1 MIKDTYVLIS
11 INKYKKVSKEFDN
24 IDNLNEYLH
33 LNNLP
38 KYEDSDFAVFLD
50 DLTTV
55 IKINAITHY
64 GLEGY
69 DVDLNTLSYLLFKG
83 QEMLVDFTNMR
94 FFKLTKENGKY
105 NAKELSVSNEASGYR
120 RIRVAD
126 NRKVAISN
134 ILKTLTRE
142 DI

>member
-11 INKYKKVSKEFDN
+11 IKKYKKVSKEFDD

-55 IKINAITHY
+55 IKIDAITHY

-69 DVDLNTLSYLLFKG
+69 DVDLNTLSYLLFEG

-105 NAKELSVSNEASGYR
+105 NVKELSVSNEASGYR

>member
-1 MIKDTYVLIS
+1 MIKNTYVLIS
-11 INKYKKVSKEFDN
+11 INKYKKVSKEFDD

-33 LNNLP
+33 INNHP

-55 IKINAITHY
+55 IKIDAINHY

-69 DVDLNTLSYLLFKG
+69 DVDLNTLSYLLFEG

-105 NAKELSVSNEASGYR
+105 NLEQ
-120 RIRVAD
+120 
-126 NRKVAISN
+126 
-134 ILKTLTRE
+134 
-142 DI
+142 

>member
-1 MIKDTYVLIS
+1 MIRDTYVLIS
-11 INKYKKVSKEFDN
+11 INKCKKLSKEFNN
-24 IDNLNEYLH
+24 IDDLNEYLH

-38 KYEDSDFAVFLD
+38 KYDDSESAIFLD
-50 DLTTV
+50 DYTTV
-55 IKINAITHY
+55 IKINAISHY

-69 DVDLNTLSYLLFKG
+69 GVDLNTLSYLLFEG

>member
-11 INKYKKVSKEFDN
+11 INKYKKVSKEFDD

-55 IKINAITHY
+55 IKIDAITHY

-69 DVDLNTLSYLLFKG
+69 DVDLNTLSYLLFEG

-105 NAKELSVSNEASGYR
+105 NANELSVSNEASGYR

>member
-1 MIKDTYVLIS
+1 
-11 INKYKKVSKEFDN
+11 
-24 IDNLNEYLH
+24 
-33 LNNLP
+33 
-38 KYEDSDFAVFLD
+38 
-50 DLTTV
+50 
-55 IKINAITHY
+55 
-64 GLEGY
+64 
-69 DVDLNTLSYLLFKG
+69 
-83 QEMLVDFTNMR
+83 MLVDFTNMR

>member
-11 INKYKKVSKEFDN
+11 INKYKKVSKEFDD

-55 IKINAITHY
+55 IKIDAITHY

-69 DVDLNTLSYLLFKG
+69 DVNLNTLSYLLFEG

-105 NAKELSVSNEASGYR
+105 NAKELSVSNESSGYR